1 MSDDKLK
8 DILAKARDEIEQ
20 DARAKEDARL
30 RVVDVWDSRADL
42 LKRLVLPRLQAA
54 KEAWRDTVELS
65 IQEQT
70 TYNSTLPDRAP
81 SISFHIG
88 KFSPS
93 NPGVGGSS
101 AYFFT
106 VTENKTFRIYE
117 GAVGTKSL
125 DDRVGIKA
133 GPITEAVIDKVLEIA
148 AKEYFRNNRP
158 AASASGLQN
167 DGAS

>member
-8 DILAKARDEIEQ
+8 GILTKAREEIEQ
-20 DARAKEDARL
+20 DARSKEEARL
-30 RVVDVWDSRADL
+30 RVVDAWDSRADL

-54 KEAWRDTVELS
+54 QEAWRDTVELS

-70 TYNSTLPDRAP
+70 TYNATLPDKAP

-88 KFSPS
+88 KFNPS

-101 AYFFT
+101 AYSFT
-106 VTENKTFRIYE
+106 VTENKIFRIYE

-125 DDRVGIKA
+125 DDRVGLKA
-133 GPITEAVIDKVLEIA
+133 EPITEAVIDKVLEIA
-148 AKEYFRNNRP
+148 AKDYFRNNRP
-158 AASASGLQN
+158 TASASGSQN
-167 DGAS
+167 GGGS

>member
-8 DILAKARDEIEQ
+8 DILAKARDDIEQ
-20 DARAKEDARL
+20 DVSAKEEARL
-30 RVVDVWDSRADL
+30 RVVDAWESRADL

-70 TYNSTLPDRAP
+70 TYNAALPDKAP

-106 VTENKTFRIYE
+106 ITENRTFRIYE
-117 GAVGTKSL
+117 GAVGTRSL
-125 DDRVGIKA
+125 DDRVGLKA
-133 GPITEAVIDKVLEIA
+133 EPITEAVIDKVLEIA
-148 AKEYFRNNRP
+148 AKDYFRNTRSTTSAGGLPNGD
-158 AASASGLQN
+158 AS
-167 DGAS
+167 

>member
-8 DILAKARDEIEQ
+8 GILTKARDEIEQ
-20 DARAKEDARL
+20 DASAKEEARL
-30 RVVDVWDSRADL
+30 RVVDAWDSRADL

-70 TYNSTLPDRAP
+70 TYNAALPDKAP

-88 KFSPS
+88 KFNPS

-101 AYFFT
+101 AYSFT
-106 VTENKTFRIYE
+106 VSEKKTFHVYE
-117 GAVGTKSL
+117 GAVGTRSL
-125 DDRVGIKA
+125 DERVGLKQE
-133 GPITEAVIDKVLEIA
+133 PITEAMIDKVLEIA
-148 AKEYFRNNRP
+148 AKDYFRNKRSTT
-158 AASASGLQN
+158 AASGIQN
-167 DGAS
+167 SGAS

>member
-8 DILAKARDEIEQ
+8 GILAKARDEIEQ

-30 RVVDVWDSRADL
+30 RVVDAWDSRADL

-54 KEAWRDTVELS
+54 KEAWKDTVELS
-65 IQEQT
+65 ILEQT
-70 TYNSTLPDRAP
+70 TYNATLPDKAP

-106 VTENKTFRIYE
+106 VTENKTFRVYE
-117 GAVGTKSL
+117 GTAGTKSL
-125 DDRVGIKA
+125 DDRVGLKA
-133 GPITEAVIDKVLEIA
+133 EPITEAMIDKVLEIA
-148 AKEYFRNNRP
+148 AKDYFRNNRP
-158 AASASGLQN
+158 ATSASGSQN
-167 DGAS
+167 GGAS